1 MKARTW
7 KHNFVNMIG
16 MTHEYGILEGLSSEV
31 VIILVV
37 VLCYLGLFSFFA
49 KFMTVVPIQR
59 NNCMFETL
67 LLGYHLAPPP
77 PR

>member
-31 VIILVV
+31 AV
-37 VLCYLGLFSFFA
+37 VLCYLGLFSIFA
-49 KFMTVVPIQR
+49 KFMTVVR
-59 NNCMFETL
+59 TCADTTK
-67 LLGYHLAPPP
+67 
-77 PR
+77 

>member
-37 VLCYLGLFSFFA
+37 VLCYLGLFSIFA
-49 KFMTVVPIQR
+49 KFMT
-59 NNCMFETL
+59 L
-67 LLGYHLAPPP
+67 LCQYNEIIVCLKHCYWAIT
-77 PR
+77 

>member
-1 MKARTW
+1 MYQFMKARTW

-31 VIILVV
+31 VIILAV
-37 VLCYLGLFSFFA
+37 VLCYLGLFSIFA

-59 NNCMFETL
+59 NN
-67 LLGYHLAPPP
+67 
-77 PR
+77 